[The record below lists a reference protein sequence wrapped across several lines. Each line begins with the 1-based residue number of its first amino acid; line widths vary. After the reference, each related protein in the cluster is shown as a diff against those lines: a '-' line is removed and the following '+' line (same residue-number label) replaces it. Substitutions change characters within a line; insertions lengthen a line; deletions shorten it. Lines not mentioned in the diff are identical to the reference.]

1 MDLSTRLAAVLR
13 YEPSAVAISQDGRW
27 DTWGDVAALGESL
40 GRLIDD
46 LPADAFVAI
55 VGRNHTATIAAL
67 LRCLIVGRPVLMLNN
82 MQPDAVLAEE
92 ITSLRPAAIA
102 AVPEDWTRAGL
113 LDAARDVGSRAIEID
128 RAPSAAARV
137 VVDGTP
143 DGPDGYVTAGAGCAL
158 SLKTSGSTSAPKRV
172 EISRSGLAASIDAVT
187 RHHGGDDEPEVRLRS
202 GVTIQMLS
210 LAHTSAIQSICVT
223 VSGGR
228 RLALLDRFEPVAW
241 ARAVRDHGVVTTGV
255 PPAGL
260 RMILDAD
267 IDPSWLSSLRAAR
280 AGSAPLEPVL
290 AEEFEERFGV
300 PVLQAYGATELQGLA
315 SWTLKDHR
323 RYRRDKRGAVGR
335 VHPGVEIRVV
345 DAETGAEFPVG
356 EPGLLEVRTA
366 QAAAASGEW
375 IRTTDIAR
383 FDEDGFLWI
392 LGRAD
397 GAINRGGF
405 KIDAAEVVR
414 ALREHPLVAD
424 AAVVSIPDARLGEVP
439 AAAVEP
445 KRDGE
450 APDEAE
456 LVQWLRARLEAYKV
470 PRPILV
476 LDELPRTIAMKPDNQ
491 LIRELVRSAAADRTA
506 SNEKANRS

>member
-13 YEPSAVAISQDGRW
+13 YDLSADAISQDGYW
-27 DTWGDVAALGESL
+27 DTWGDLLALGESL
-40 GRLIDD
+40 GSLLHD

-55 VGRNHTATIAAL
+55 VGRNHAATIAAL
-67 LRCLIVGRPVLMLNN
+67 LRCLIAARPVLVLND
-82 MQPDAVLAEE
+82 MQPDAVLGDE
-92 ITSLRPAAIA
+92 IRSLRPAVIA
-102 AVPEDWTRAGL
+102 AVPDDWARPGL
-113 LDAARDVGSRAIEID
+113 LDAVRSSGSRAIELR
-128 RAPSAAARV
+128 RAPSPGARV
-137 VVDGTP
+137 VVEGTP
-143 DGPDGYVTAGAGCAL
+143 GGPEGYAAAGEGCAL

-172 EISRSGLAASIDAVT
+172 EISRTGLAASIDAVT
-187 RHHGGDDEPEVRLRS
+187 RHHGGDHEPDVRLRS

-223 VSGGR
+223 VSDGR
-228 RLALLDRFEPVAW
+228 RLALLERFEPVAW

-267 IDPSWLSSLRAAR
+267 IDPAWLSSLRAAR
-280 AGSAPLEPVL
+280 AGSAPLDPTL

-323 RYRRDKRGAVGR
+323 RYRREKRGAVGR
-335 VHPGVEIRVV
+335 VHPGVEVRVV
-345 DAETGAEFPVG
+345 DAETGAAFAVG
-356 EPGLLEVRTA
+356 ESGLLEVRTA
-366 QAAAASGEW
+366 QAATASADW

-383 FDEDGFLWI
+383 YDEDGFLWI

-414 ALREHPLVAD
+414 ALLEHPMVAD
-424 AAVVSIPDARLGEVP
+424 AAVVSMPDPRLGEVP

-445 KRDGE
+445 KRGAQ
-450 APDEAE
+450 APDEVD
-456 LVQWLRARLEAYKV
+456 LTQWLRARLEAYKV

-476 LDELPRTIAMKPDNQ
+476 LDKLPRTIALKPDNQ
-491 LIRELVRSAAADRTA
+491 RIRELIRSAAAGINT
-506 SNEKANRS
+506 SHEKADRA